1 MPVQI
6 GQTEASFTNPLA
18 LLNDCHR
25 RIERFLGIL
34 LRIAQRD
41 SRAPLGGEERSALQ
55 TALDY
60 FHDAAPNHTA
70 DEEESLF
77 PRMVEHATTE
87 HPMALA
93 LIAELEAGHE
103 DADSAHQEIDRL
115 GREWLRNGTLAA
127 SDAAHLLRLLREL
140 ESFYRRHIAAED
152 TELFPLAGRML
163 EPEELAEVGRE
174 MRARR
179 RLD

>member
-6 GQTEASFTNPLA
+6 GQTAASFTNPLA

-34 LRIAQRD
+34 LRIADRD
-41 SRAPLGGEERSALQ
+41 WRTALSAEERSALE

-60 FHDAAPNHTA
+60 FQDAAPNHTA

-77 PRMVEHATTE
+77 PRLVEHATTE
-87 HPMALA
+87 YPMALA
-93 LIAELEAGHE
+93 LIAELEAGHD
-103 DADSAHQEIDRL
+103 DADSAHQDIDRL
-115 GREWLRNGTLAA
+115 GREWLRNGTLPA
-127 SDAAHLLRLLREL
+127 SDSARLLRLLRDL

-179 RLD
+179 SLE